1 MSDQAAKKNKINVW
15 LGIGLT
21 VGFVTGYKMWR
32 QYKARQN
39 SPLIREKEEL
49 WAMVT
54 GASSGIGAAYA
65 RRLAEQGY
73 NLILVARRTALLEK
87 LAEEI
92 VGQHQVKV
100 QVLTADLSTSE
111 GVEQV
116 ESLITSL
123 TNLNVLV
130 NNAGFGISGQ
140 FAEND
145 ILVQDNMIH
154 VHVVASVR
162 LTRAALPGMLDQKRG
177 AIVNVSSLAA
187 FFPLSGSAT
196 YSATKSYLNA
206 FTEALHQELS
216 GSGVRV
222 QALCPG
228 LTHTGFQTSSGKEF
242 AAVPESLWMVPESV
256 VDRSLR
262 DLGHDR
268 VISVPGIAYRILFF
282 CAPYIPRAWLYTF
295 GRWLTNLDKPN
306 LQFAGFRKRTWGNLG
321 EFANDI
327 GDMIQNREQLHNSVQ
342 VLDRNFRRRLMLVVT
357 HVNGCRY
364 CAHFHAKSALS
375 DGMTTEEVGDLL
387 QGIVDRVPETELPAL
402 LFALYWAEEGGRSDP
417 EVRQDLVDRY
427 GKENSR
433 AIEAALQMIKIGNYM
448 GNAWDYVLFT
458 ISGGHWGNE
467 TR

>member
-1 MSDQAAKKNKINVW
+1 MT
-15 LGIGLT
+15 GL
-21 VGFVTGYKMWR
+21 KLWR

-54 GASSGIGAAYA
+54 GASSGIGAVYA
-65 RRLAEQGY
+65 LKLAQTGY

-87 LAEEI
+87 LAEELVEI
-92 VGQHQVKV
+92 CQVKV

-116 ESLITSL
+116 ESLISSH

-130 NNAGFGISGQ
+130 NNAGFGDNGL

-145 ILVQDNMIH
+145 IRVQDKMIH

-162 LTRAALPGMLDQKRG
+162 LTRAALPVMLEQKRG
-177 AIVNVSSLAA
+177 AIINVSSLAA
-187 FFPLSGSAT
+187 FFPLSGGAT

-206 FTEALHQELS
+206 FTEALHQELV

-228 LTHTGFQTSSGKEF
+228 FTHSGFQAVSGKDLS
-242 AAVPESLWMVPESV
+242 AVPELLWMTPESV

-262 DLGHDR
+262 DLANDC
-268 VISVPGIAYRILFF
+268 VISVPGFAYRILLFS
-282 CAPYIPRAWLYTF
+282 AAYIPRAWLYTF
-295 GRWLTNLDKPN
+295 GGWLTKLDKPYP
-306 LQFAGFRKRTWGNLG
+306 QITGFRKRTWGSLG
-321 EFANDI
+321 EFTR
-327 GDMIQNREQLHNSVQ
+327 DMRGIVQNREQIHHTMQ
-342 VLDRNFRRRLMLVVT
+342 VLDRDLVHRLMLVVT

-364 CAHFHAKSALS
+364 CAHYHTKSALT
-375 DGMTTEEVGDLL
+375 DGMTPEEVGDLL
-387 QGIVDRVPETELPAL
+387 DGVIDRVPENELPAL
-402 LFALYWAEEGGRSDP
+402 LFALYWAEEGGHSDP

-427 GKENSR
+427 GEENAC
-433 AIEAALQMIKIGNYM
+433 AIETALQMIKIGNYV
-448 GNAWDYVLFT
+448 GNSLDFLLFT
-458 ISGGHWGNE
+458 ISGGRWGNE